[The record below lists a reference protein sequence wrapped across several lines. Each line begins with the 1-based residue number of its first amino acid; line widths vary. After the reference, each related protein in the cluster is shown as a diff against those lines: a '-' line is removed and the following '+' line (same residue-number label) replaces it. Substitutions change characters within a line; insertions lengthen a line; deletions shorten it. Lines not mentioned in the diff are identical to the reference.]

1 MIRAVV
7 FDLDNT
13 LVDFMKM
20 KDLCI
25 RAAVD
30 SMIDAGLQMDKE
42 TAKRKLF
49 AIYDVEGIEYQQIF
63 DRFLEAEMGRIDY
76 KIQASGIH
84 AYRRQRSAALVA
96 YPHVHDTLIRLLRRG
111 LRLGVVSD
119 APRPQAWLRLVQMD
133 LHHLFDHVVT
143 FDDTGLR
150 KPHPAPFAEC
160 LRRLDIVAGESLMVG
175 DWAERDVLGAKMI
188 GMKTVFAR
196 YGDVFQTQDSQ
207 ADFEVN
213 DIAELLSVL
222 DKINAN

>member
-25 RAAVD
+25 QAAVD
-30 SMIDAGLQMDKE
+30 AMIDAGLRMDKE

-49 AIYDVEGIEYQQIF
+49 AIYDLQGIEYQQIF
-63 DRFLEAEMGRIDY
+63 DRFLEEEIGRIDY

-96 YPHVHDTLIRLLRRG
+96 YPHVHDTLVNLIRKG

-119 APRPQAWLRLVQMD
+119 APRPQAWLRLVQLD

-143 FDDTGLR
+143 FDDTGIK
-150 KPHPAPFAEC
+150 KPNPEPFIEC
-160 LRRLDIVAGESLMVG
+160 LRRLGTAANESLMVG

-196 YGDVFQTQDSQ
+196 YGDVFETEDSQ
-207 ADFEVN
+207 ADFEIK
-213 DIAELLSVL
+213 DIVELLTIL
-222 DKINAN
+222 DLLNAG